1 MSFAPPKMTP
11 KGLFR
16 RTPPAMFPPVL
27 GLMGLGIA
35 WRRGVGQFALPPDL
49 AELFLGAVTLLALF
63 TLVAYGAK
71 VVRRPGVVFEDLRV
85 LPGRAG
91 LAAGT
96 LTIYLIAA
104 SLAPYGGLA
113 TVIFWLGV
121 AVHLGLI
128 AAVIYTLA
136 TGPAEQRRV
145 NPTWQ
150 LTFSGWI
157 VGAVAGVI
165 LGLDSVALVMFWV
178 AMLSAV
184 VIWMISLQQFSRE
197 RVPAPLR
204 PLLAIHLAPAAL
216 IGTVASAFGAMGIAQ
231 AMAILAAG
239 YLLVLVVSIRW
250 LLAGGFSPLWGAF
263 TFPAAAT
270 AGCWLAL
277 GGVWELPGALML
289 TAATLIVV
297 PIALKVLQLWAKGQL
312 AMKTN
317 AAIA

>member
-35 WRRGVGQFALPPDL
+35 WRRGVREFALPPDL

-63 TLVAYGAK
+63 SLLAYVAK
-71 VVRRPGVVFEDLRV
+71 VARRPGVVTEDLRI

-91 LAAGT
+91 LAAGV
-96 LTIYLIAA
+96 LVIYLVAA
-104 SLAPYGGLA
+104 ALAPYGAVAVAL
-113 TVIFWLGV
+113 FWLAV
-121 AVHLGLI
+121 AVHLGFS
-128 AAVIYTLA
+128 AMVIYVLA

-157 VGAVAGVI
+157 VGAVAAQA
-165 LGLDSVALVMFWV
+165 LGLVQPALAMFWV
-178 AMLSAV
+178 AFGAAV
-184 VIWMISLQQFSRE
+184 GIWLASINQFARE
-197 RVPAPLR
+197 KVPAPLR

-216 IGTVASAFGAMGIAQ
+216 LGTVATGFDAVGIAQ
-231 AMAILAAG
+231 VMAGLAGLYA
-239 YLLVLVVSIRW
+239 LVLLVSIRW
-250 LLAGGFSPLWGAF
+250 LLEGGFSPLWGAF
-263 TFPAAAT
+263 TFPVTAL
-270 AGCWLAL
+270 AGCWLAQ
-277 GGVWELPGALML
+277 GGPWVMPGAVML
-289 TAATLIVV
+289 IAATVIVI
-297 PIALKVLQLWAKGQL
+297 PIAIRVFKLWAKGQL

>member
-35 WRRGVGQFALPPDL
+35 WRRGVREFALPPDL
-49 AELFLGAVTLLALF
+49 AELFLGAVTLLAVF
-63 TLVAYGAK
+63 TLLAYVAK
-71 VVRRPGVVFEDLRV
+71 IVRRPGVVTEDLRI

-91 LAAGT
+91 LAAGV
-96 LTIYLIAA
+96 LVIYLVAA
-104 SLAPYGGLA
+104 ALAPYGIVALA
-113 TVIFWLGV
+113 LFWLGV
-121 AVHLGLI
+121 AVHLGFI
-128 AAVIYTLA
+128 VTVIYTLM

-157 VGAVAGVI
+157 VGALAAQA
-165 LGLDSVALVMFWV
+165 LGLVQPALAMFWV
-178 AMLSAV
+178 AFGATV
-184 VIWMISLQQFSRE
+184 GIWLASINQFARE
-197 RVPAPLR
+197 KVPAPLR
-204 PLLAIHLAPAAL
+204 PLLAIHLAPAAV
-216 IGTVASAFGAMGIAQ
+216 IGTVATGFDAVGIAQ
-231 AMAILAAG
+231 VMAGLAGLYA
-239 YLLVLVVSIRW
+239 LVLLASIRW

-263 TFPAAAT
+263 TFPATAL
-270 AGCWLAL
+270 AGCWLAQ
-277 GGVWELPGALML
+277 GGPWSMPGAVVLI
-289 TAATLIVV
+289 AATLIVI
-297 PIALKVLQLWAKGQL
+297 PIAIQVFKLWAKGQL